1 MTFMLSVLSE
11 ASKSTLSTE
20 RDVTTGYE
28 AVKNAKDALGLFLLL
43 EKTHLGSQE
52 RAAQSAFQNWIL
64 FKMGELSHEEYM
76 KQFRALTNHI
86 TAIYGDASH
95 PGYVKIDR
103 ITRGLYLMGVDQQF
117 FSLQIDK
124 ALDEPALSTD
134 ELMSR
139 FQIFKVQHEHL
150 LASSPTQY
158 KGQALVSDA
167 TSKSDVPPVLPAKS
181 VFHFRLGTWDP
192 ESSFCKFCWIRGFR
206 KSDHSTKAAH
216 DLKYPKKDRSGVP
229 SALASATVPSPSL
242 ASALPVGAAV
252 PSLASSAKE
261 FAKNF
266 EDAMVLYQSALRSS
280 GQNVPSSTSDGSNPS
295 AICSI

>member
-1 MTFMLSVLSE
+1 MASSDDLITTGNYFKKKSWLFDAILKFGVPAQEVTKNKRLKPVEPTKLILDSEGIPVFDSDGMLASKYSLNEKKDDLSERGYKDYDRDISRFDKDIRIYDEHANGLMTFILSVLSE

-20 RDVTTGYE
+20 RDVTFGYE
-28 AVKNAKDALGLFLLL
+28 AVKNEKDALGLFLLL

-64 FKMGELSHEEYM
+64 FKMGNLSHEDYM
-76 KQFRALTNHI
+76 KQLRALTDHT

-117 FSLQIDK
+117 FSLQVDK

-139 FQIFKVQHEHL
+139 FQLFKVQHEHL

-158 KGQALVSDA
+158 KGQALVSD
-167 TSKSDVPPVLPAKS
+167 TIL
-181 VFHFRLGTWDP
+181 
-192 ESSFCKFCWIRGFR
+192 
-206 KSDHSTKAAH
+206 
-216 DLKYPKKDRSGVP
+216 
-229 SALASATVPSPSL
+229 
-242 ASALPVGAAV
+242 
-252 PSLASSAKE
+252 
-261 FAKNF
+261 
-266 EDAMVLYQSALRSS
+266 
-280 GQNVPSSTSDGSNPS
+280 
-295 AICSI
+295 